1 MRISDWSSDVCSSDL
16 SPPERP
22 GTARHALDREYVHI
36 VCHSAVKRGGEQ
48 RVAQSLAPKFLP
60 HTHNV
65 GGIVADLK
73 RDRRAIPSNDPEIA
87 VLQRALDHRSVA
99 PEALTVVLRIF
110 AIEPAEH
117 GGEIVCGGFL
127 HIHIVTSPARDRKST
142 RLNSSH
148 YCASRM
154 PSSA

>member
-87 VLQRALDHRSVA
+87 VLHRALDHRPVA
-99 PEALTVVLRIF
+99 PDALPVLPPIS
-110 AIEPAEH
+110 ATEQAD
-117 GGEIVCGGFL
+117 
-127 HIHIVTSPARDRKST
+127 PAREN
-142 RLNSSH
+142 L
-148 YCASRM
+148 
-154 PSSA
+154 